1 MVRNVLFLGGALA
14 ACGLFSLAHAGCNNS
29 NNSRRDG
36 GATSD
41 GEGGTLAFSF
51 RPEGCDYTVSPPASL
66 ALTDLATDDP
76 NAAADAPL
84 RVRLGL
90 GGGTLKGAAG
100 YADPTTSAAI
110 TWETAQK
117 HAAAKIK
124 IGTDAG
130 TLTEVHTG
138 YSWTTPPPSI
148 GLGGKE
154 PETYMHEVH
163 VCGLS
168 AGTKYFYQ
176 VGGGSPEVWSDV
188 QSFTTVPSSGK
199 LLVGVSGDARDRV
212 ETWQLLQGRMRD
224 ANVHMQL
231 FSGDLVFVGQ
241 LQSLYREWIDAAWK
255 DPNDP
260 SKFLTFGQQLF
271 VPIAGNHE
279 NEAARFY
286 AAFAMPGDGDYP
298 ETYGSFDVGNTHF
311 VMFDDQPLALA
322 QESPQAKTSL
332 SWLEADL
339 EKADADRA
347 AHPYVVVLNHR
358 GVYTTSL
365 HAADGDV
372 LLTRSSLAPI
382 FDRHHVD
389 LVINGHDHEYERS
402 KPLKAGANPSG
413 EPQIQP
419 SIAEGTVYVVC
430 AGAGA
435 DPYDVGQF
443 ESTYREVAKAFGGS
457 TPYTGVYCMLTLDER
472 TLSLKAYGLKPA
484 GGGIAGDDLID
495 SLDWTK

>member
-1 MVRNVLFLGGALA
+1 MRNVFFLGFALA
-14 ACGLFSLAHAGCNNS
+14 ACGLLSLVHAGCDNT
-29 NNSRRDG
+29 NNSRRDDG
-36 GATSD
+36 TGTGLDGAAI
-41 GEGGTLAFSF
+41 AFSF
-51 RPEGCDYTVSPPASL
+51 KPDGCAYTVSPPAAL
-66 ALTDLATDDP
+66 ALTDLAVDDP
-76 NAAADAPL
+76 NATADAPV

-90 GGGTLKGAAG
+90 GGNTIKGGTG
-100 YADPTTSAAI
+100 YADPSTSAAF
-110 TWETAQK
+110 TWETERK

-124 IGTDAG
+124 IGTDPAA
-130 TLTEVHTG
+130 LTDVHTG

-163 VCGLS
+163 VCGLT
-168 AGTKYFYQ
+168 AGTKYYYQ
-176 VGGGSPEVWSDV
+176 VGGGSPEVWSAV
-188 QSFTTVPSSGK
+188 QSFTTVPKSGK
-199 LLVGVSGDARDRV
+199 LRIGISGDARDRV
-212 ETWQLLQGRMRD
+212 ETWQLVQSRMRD
-224 ANVHMQL
+224 AAVHMQL

-255 DPNDP
+255 DPNDA

-271 VPIAGNHE
+271 VPVAGNHE

-322 QESPQAKTSL
+322 QESAQAKASL
-332 SWLEADL
+332 AWLSADL

-347 AHPYVVVLNHR
+347 AHPYIVVLNHR

-365 HAADGDV
+365 HATDGDV
-372 LLTRSSLAPI
+372 LLTRSSLAPL
-382 FDRHHVD
+382 FDKHHVD
-389 LVINGHDHEYERS
+389 LVMNGHEHEYERS
-402 KPLKAGANPSG
+402 KPLKAGATPSG

-419 SIAEGTVYVVC
+419 SAANGTVYVVC

-435 DPYDVGQF
+435 DPYDVAQVD
-443 ESTYREVAKAFGGS
+443 SSYREVAKTFGGS
-457 TPYTGVYCMLTLDER
+457 TPYTGVYCTLTLDER
-472 TLSLKAYGLKPA
+472 SMSLKAYGLKPA
-484 GGGIAGDDLID
+484 GGGIAGDDVID